1 MSEVRH
7 RTSTLQAITDLKNS
21 GFKNTQLILNQH
33 NFADMFYD
41 NVTKNISNYHKVID
55 ELLLKLDLH
64 NDIIRKSHLSQNNS
78 FNKDN
83 FHTHI

>member
-1 MSEVRH
+1 
-7 RTSTLQAITDLKNS
+7 
-21 GFKNTQLILNQH
+21 
-33 NFADMFYD
+33 MFYD

-64 NDIIRKSHLSQNNS
+64 NDIIRAKANYLSQNNS

-83 FHTHI
+83 FHTHIDEQTNHNVVIYYVNDSDGDTLFFSKEAIL

>member
-1 MSEVRH
+1 
-7 RTSTLQAITDLKNS
+7 
-21 GFKNTQLILNQH
+21 
-33 NFADMFYD
+33 MFYD

-64 NDIIRKSHLSQNNS
+64 NDIIRAKANYLSQNNS